1 MKKLIIKIIISL
13 ILIGISIGTFIIVNN
28 INNKRENEANINI
41 SLYDINDELIS
52 SKDIVAKKDDKLLD
66 VLNNN
71 YKIRTSESIYGAII
85 YDINEIKTDFKN
97 TYIAIYVDDKYSN
110 VGISGIKIYD
120 GMKISF
126 KEMKVYYS

>member
-52 SKDIVAKKDDKLLD
+52 SKDIIAKKDDKLLD
-66 VLNNN
+66 ILNNN
-71 YKIRTSESIYGAII
+71 YRIRTSESTYGAII
-85 YDINEIKTDFKN
+85 YDIDEIKTDFKN

>member
-85 YDINEIKTDFKN
+85 YDIDEIKTDFKN